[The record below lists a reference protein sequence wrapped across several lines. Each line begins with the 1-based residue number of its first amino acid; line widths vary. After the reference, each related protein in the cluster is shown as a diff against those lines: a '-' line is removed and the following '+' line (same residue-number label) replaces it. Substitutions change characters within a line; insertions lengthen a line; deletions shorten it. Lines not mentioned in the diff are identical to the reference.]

1 MFVFLGCND
10 SRCDVINQRGKAPL
24 EFFLIEHRCEGPASG
39 VTHDRHQ
46 RRMQM
51 VYLVSDATYFVDI
64 SHIVSDTNHEC
75 ISNSLIKQQ
84 LHRNPGIGFLEKDT
98 DSSH

>member
-1 MFVFLGCND
+1 
-10 SRCDVINQRGKAPL
+10 
-24 EFFLIEHRCEGPASG
+24 
-39 VTHDRHQ
+39 
-46 RRMQM
+46 MQM